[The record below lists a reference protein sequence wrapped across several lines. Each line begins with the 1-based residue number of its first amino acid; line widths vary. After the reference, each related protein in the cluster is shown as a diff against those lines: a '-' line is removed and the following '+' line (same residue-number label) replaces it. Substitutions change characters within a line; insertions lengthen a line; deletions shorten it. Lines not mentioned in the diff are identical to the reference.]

1 MWPERNAQETAEQQK
16 VDIRLHSIIYELIDE
31 IRLAMTGLLEPVY
44 KETIQ
49 GHAEVREIFK
59 ISKVGTVAGCY
70 VADGAIRR
78 DSQIRVRRD
87 GEIVHTGRIEAL
99 KRFKNDASEVKNG
112 LECGISLVN
121 FNNIQAGDIFEAFTM
136 ERIAQELPSA

>member
-1 MWPERNAQETAEQQK
+1 M
-16 VDIRLHSIIYELIDE
+16 
-31 IRLAMTGLLEPVY
+31 
-44 KETIQ
+44 
-49 GHAEVREIFK
+49 REIFR
-59 ISKVGTVAGCY
+59 ISKIGTVAGCY
-70 VADGAIRR
+70 VADGTIRR
-78 DSQIRVRRD
+78 DSQIRVKRD
-87 GEIVHTGRIEAL
+87 GEIVHTGRIDAL